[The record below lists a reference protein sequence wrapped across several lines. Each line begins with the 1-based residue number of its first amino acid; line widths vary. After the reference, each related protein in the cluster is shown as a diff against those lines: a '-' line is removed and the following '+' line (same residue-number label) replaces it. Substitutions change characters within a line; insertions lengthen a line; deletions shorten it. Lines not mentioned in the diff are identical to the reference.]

1 MKCLCFFKDIE
12 LFFSTNTSTSVNT
25 TTSRMDGLKP
35 FDVGFCEAIRLN
47 QEHRRKK
54 GGFFLPQRAPLHFVF
69 SKRVMYIDYILYIYI
84 YALLST
90 TVNFILKLMSW
101 GFVDKVFSA
110 GVVFRDFSALLT
122 CPLHCG
128 QSSFFP
134 FLAGLSLGL
143 LLGVSGALLLGF
155 YLLRPFLGSAA
166 PPDLG
171 LFRSSH
177 PRLRAYR
184 E

>member
-1 MKCLCFFKDIE
+1 
-12 LFFSTNTSTSVNT
+12 
-25 TTSRMDGLKP
+25 
-35 FDVGFCEAIRLN
+35 
-47 QEHRRKK
+47 
-54 GGFFLPQRAPLHFVF
+54 
-69 SKRVMYIDYILYIYI
+69 
-84 YALLST
+84 
-90 TVNFILKLMSW
+90 MSW
-101 GFVDKVFSA
+101 SFVDKVFSA

-143 LLGVSGALLLGF
+143 LLGVSATLLLGF
-155 YLLRPFLGSAA
+155 YLLRPLLGPVV